1 MSDICANLTVWDK
14 AVIECQKDE
23 KGRTMMSYKN
33 RLRALREE
41 KDLKQTTVAD
51 DLGLSRT
58 TLSNYEA
65 GMRPSIENAIAL
77 AQYYHVSLDYIVGL
91 SADRSPTV
99 GALSTSFA
107 TLSGLAADAAPT
119 ASDVAALVDAAI
131 LYQCSGAPC
140 GEQPISAWRDFMRH
154 LAACLNAAAK
164 GDDAALIDS
173 ANAAT
178 VAALEV
184 AKMPALYYKKKGESS
199 T

>member
-1 MSDICANLTVWDK
+1 M
-14 AVIECQKDE
+14 
-23 KGRTMMSYKN
+23 
-33 RLRALREE
+33 
-41 KDLKQTTVAD
+41 
-51 DLGLSRT
+51 
-58 TLSNYEA
+58 
-65 GMRPSIENAIAL
+65 
-77 AQYYHVSLDYIVGL
+77 
-91 SADRSPTV
+91 

-140 GEQPISAWRDFMRH
+140 GEQPISAWRDFMRQ
-154 LAACLNAAAK
+154 LTVCLNAAAK